1 MGELAMLK
9 EKLFPILSNASY
21 AVASNLIQLIIST
34 LVILVLPRLIGVEEY
49 GFWQLYLFYVSYVG
63 FAHLGW
69 IDGIYL
75 KYGGK
80 EYSELGISNFYSQF
94 ILYAI
99 FQGLISL
106 GLFILIPFI
115 SSGGDKNFIFLTL
128 SITLFL
134 TNLRFFI
141 VYILQTTNRI
151 KESSRVLIFD
161 RLIYICLLLSL
172 LLFGQRNYQMMIWAD
187 IIGRLMS
194 LMYGIYLCRSII
206 WNKFSLF
213 KLNVS
218 EIFDNI
224 KAGSNLMFSNIASML
239 IIGTVRMGIERTW
252 DVATFGKVSLTLS
265 ISNLMMTFINA
276 IGIVIFPMIKRM
288 KEKHIPLIYKAL
300 RDYLMVLMLGVMLL
314 YYPLRFFLDGWL
326 PAYNDSL
333 KYMALVFPMSIFEG
347 KMSLLINTYLKAL
360 RMERVILGVNVLT
373 MLCSFALTILT
384 TIVFKNIEL
393 AIGSIVLLLMFRC
406 FLAEFLLTKRLK
418 IEIVKDVF
426 LEIAM
431 ALIFIVTGWTLSILL
446 GFLIYFFSYGLYLFY
461 KSSSIKKATTNI
473 KTILKES

>member
-1 MGELAMLK
+1 
-9 EKLFPILSNASY
+9 
-21 AVASNLIQLIIST
+21 
-34 LVILVLPRLIGVEEY
+34 
-49 GFWQLYLFYVSYVG
+49 
-63 FAHLGW
+63 
-69 IDGIYL
+69 
-75 KYGGK
+75 
-80 EYSELGISNFYSQF
+80 
-94 ILYAI
+94 
-99 FQGLISL
+99 
-106 GLFILIPFI
+106 
-115 SSGGDKNFIFLTL
+115 
-128 SITLFL
+128 
-134 TNLRFFI
+134 
-141 VYILQTTNRI
+141 
-151 KESSRVLIFD
+151 
-161 RLIYICLLLSL
+161 
-172 LLFGQRNYQMMIWAD
+172 
-187 IIGRLMS
+187 
-194 LMYGIYLCRSII
+194 
-206 WNKFSLF
+206 
-213 KLNVS
+213 
-218 EIFDNI
+218 
-224 KAGSNLMFSNIASML
+224 MFSNIASTL

-276 IGIVIFPMIKRM
+276 IGIVIFPMIKQM

-406 FLAEFLLTKRLK
+406 FLAEFLLSKRLNV
-418 IEIVKDVF
+418 EIVKDVF
-426 LEIAM
+426 LEVAM

-461 KSSSIKKATTNI
+461 KSGSIKIATTNI

>member
-1 MGELAMLK
+1 MNSRLKSLIVNSGYAIFSNMLSM
-9 EKLFPILSNASY
+9 LISALVVLILPK
-21 AVASNLIQLIIST
+21 I
-34 LVILVLPRLIGVEEY
+34 IGVTSY
-49 GFWQLYLFYVSYVG
+49 GYWQLYLFYVSYVG
-63 FAHLGW
+63 FFHFGW

-75 KYGGK
+75 KYGGQHYEHLDK
-80 EYSELGISNFYSQF
+80 NKFFSQF
-94 ILYAI
+94 VSYTI
-99 FQGLISL
+99 FQIVLSFFVASYARF
-106 GLFILIPFI
+106 FITNVEKTFI
-115 SSGGDKNFIFLTL
+115 WYMLA
-128 SITLFL
+128 ITLFL

-288 KEKHIPLIYKAL
+288 KEKYIPLIYKAL

-314 YYPLRFFLDGWL
+314 YYPLRFFLNGWL

-393 AIGSIVLLLMFRC
+393 AIGSIVFLLMFRC

>member
-1 MGELAMLK
+1 M
-9 EKLFPILSNASY
+9 
-21 AVASNLIQLIIST
+21 
-34 LVILVLPRLIGVEEY
+34 
-49 GFWQLYLFYVSYVG
+49 
-63 FAHLGW
+63 
-69 IDGIYL
+69 
-75 KYGGK
+75 
-80 EYSELGISNFYSQF
+80 
-94 ILYAI
+94 
-99 FQGLISL
+99 
-106 GLFILIPFI
+106 
-115 SSGGDKNFIFLTL
+115 TL

-224 KAGSNLMFSNIASML
+224 KAGSNLMFSNIASTL

-276 IGIVIFPMIKRM
+276 IGIVIFPMIKQM

-406 FLAEFLLTKRLK
+406 FLAEFLLSKRLNV
-418 IEIVKDVF
+418 EIVKDVF
-426 LEIAM
+426 LEVAM

-461 KSSSIKKATTNI
+461 KSGSIKIATTNI

>member
-1 MGELAMLK
+1 MKSRLYS
-9 EKLFPILSNASY
+9 ILQKAGY
-21 AVASNLIQLIIST
+21 AVTSNLLSLLVST
-34 LVILVLPRLIGVEEY
+34 LVVLILPKLIGVASY
-49 GFWQLYLFYVSYVG
+49 GYWQLYLFYVSYVG
-63 FAHLGW
+63 FFHFGW

-75 KYGGK
+75 KYGGAHF
-80 EYSELGISNFYSQF
+80 EELDKMRFFSQF
-94 ILYAI
+94 ILYGA
-99 FQGLISL
+99 FQSLIA
-106 GLFILIPFI
+106 ILIFI
-115 SSGGDKNFIFLTL
+115 IGHTITGDGDRQFIFNMLAVTL
-128 SITLFL
+128 LF
-134 TNLRFFI
+134 TNLRFFVI
-141 VYILQTTNRI
+141 YLLQTTNRI
-151 KESSRVLIFD
+151 KESSIVTILD
-161 RLIYICLLLSL
+161 RLVYFLLLMTLVLRGSSNYHAMIYVDVIARAFSL
-172 LLFGQRNYQMMIWAD
+172 A
-187 IIGRLMS
+187 
-194 LMYGIYLCRSII
+194 YGIYLCRSI
-206 WNKFSLF
+206 LF
-213 KLNVS
+213 QPFRMYQF
-218 EIFDNI
+218 EIGEILDNI

-288 KEKHIPLIYKAL
+288 KEKYIPLIYKAL

-373 MLCSFALTILT
+373 MLCSFVLTILT
-384 TIVFKNIEL
+384 TMIFKNIEL

-406 FLAEFLLTKRLK
+406 FLAEFLLSKRLK

-431 ALIFIVTGWTLSILL
+431 ALIFIVTGWTLSILV
-446 GFLIYFFSYGLYLFY
+446 GFLIYFFSYSLYLFY

>member
-1 MGELAMLK
+1 MQKAG
-9 EKLFPILSNASY
+9 Y
-21 AVASNLIQLIIST
+21 AVASNLLSLLVST
-34 LVILVLPRLIGVEEY
+34 LVVLILPKLIGISSY
-49 GFWQLYLFYVSYVG
+49 GYWQLYLFYVSYVG
-63 FAHLGW
+63 FFHFGW

-75 KYGGK
+75 KYGGARF
-80 EYSELGISNFYSQF
+80 EELDKMRFSSQF
-94 ILYAI
+94 ILYATFQSLIAIGI
-99 FQGLISL
+99 FI
-106 GLFILIPFI
+106 IAHTIT
-115 SSGGDKNFIFLTL
+115 GDGDRQFIFNMLAVTL
-128 SITLFL
+128 LF
-134 TNLRFFI
+134 TNLRFFVI
-141 VYILQTTNRI
+141 YLLQTTNRI
-151 KESSRVLIFD
+151 KESSIITILD
-161 RLIYICLLLSL
+161 RLVYFLLLMKLVLRGSSNYHAMIYVDVIARAFSL
-172 LLFGQRNYQMMIWAD
+172 A
-187 IIGRLMS
+187 
-194 LMYGIYLCRSII
+194 YGIYLCRSI
-206 WNKFSLF
+206 LF
-213 KLNVS
+213 QPFRLYQF
-218 EIFDNI
+218 EIGEVLDNI

-288 KEKHIPLIYKAL
+288 KEKYIPLIYKAL

-384 TIVFKNIEL
+384 TMIFKNIEL

-406 FLAEFLLTKRLK
+406 FLAEFLLSKRLK

-431 ALIFIVTGWTLSILL
+431 ALIFIVTGWTLSILV
-446 GFLIYFFSYGLYLFY
+446 GFLIYFFSYSLYLFY

>member
-1 MGELAMLK
+1 
-9 EKLFPILSNASY
+9 
-21 AVASNLIQLIIST
+21 
-34 LVILVLPRLIGVEEY
+34 
-49 GFWQLYLFYVSYVG
+49 
-63 FAHLGW
+63 
-69 IDGIYL
+69 
-75 KYGGK
+75 
-80 EYSELGISNFYSQF
+80 
-94 ILYAI
+94 
-99 FQGLISL
+99 
-106 GLFILIPFI
+106 
-115 SSGGDKNFIFLTL
+115 
-128 SITLFL
+128 
-134 TNLRFFI
+134 
-141 VYILQTTNRI
+141 
-151 KESSRVLIFD
+151 
-161 RLIYICLLLSL
+161 
-172 LLFGQRNYQMMIWAD
+172 
-187 IIGRLMS
+187 
-194 LMYGIYLCRSII
+194 
-206 WNKFSLF
+206 
-213 KLNVS
+213 
-218 EIFDNI
+218 
-224 KAGSNLMFSNIASML
+224 
-239 IIGTVRMGIERTW
+239 
-252 DVATFGKVSLTLS
+252 
-265 ISNLMMTFINA
+265 
-276 IGIVIFPMIKRM
+276 MIKRM
-288 KEKHIPLIYKAL
+288 EEKYIPLIYKAL

-373 MLCSFALTILT
+373 MLFSFALTILT

-461 KSSSIKKATTNI
+461 KSGSIKKATTNI